1 MYIGIVF
8 VFVFKQKSAYEMRI
22 SDWSSDVCS
31 SDLKAISLDVTSLN
45 VATVSYKIADA
56 WSEAVTS
63 RGMDEWQCAVWPEQ
77 KMAVISPPNLIG
89 ADYPVMFISNKETG
103 TWARFTNWYALC
115 MTVFDGR
122 LFFGS
127 PSGERKSKRLN
138 SSH

>member
-1 MYIGIVF
+1 MIRRPPRSTRTDTLFPYTTLFRSTSVGLGPL
-8 VFVFKQKSAYEMRI
+8 S
-22 SDWSSDVCS
+22 
-31 SDLKAISLDVTSLN
+31 KAISLDVTSLN

-89 ADYPVMFISNKETG
+89 ADYPVMFISNTETG
-103 TWARFTNWYALC
+103 SWARFTNWYALC

-122 LFFGS
+122 LF
-127 PSGERKSKRLN
+127 
-138 SSH
+138 